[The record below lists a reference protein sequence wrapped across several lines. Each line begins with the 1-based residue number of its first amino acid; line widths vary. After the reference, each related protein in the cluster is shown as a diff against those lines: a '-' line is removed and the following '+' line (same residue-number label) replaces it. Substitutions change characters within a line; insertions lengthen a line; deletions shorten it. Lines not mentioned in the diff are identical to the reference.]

1 MKKGKVLRLC
11 LLAIFLLIVFL
22 YQSLATHAKI
32 LLFISEEFP
41 QIPFKPL
48 GTITKSPLYQKV
60 KFESVSGEIVA
71 DLFVP
76 ANGRPKS
83 AIVVAMGIKTAQKDK
98 PLILKFADTMARL
111 GYVTIWPRLE
121 VLDQGTSLPEQPET
135 FIEGF
140 KYLAEFPQTDP
151 GRITFVGFSVGSS
164 VALVAAADPEIANQV
179 HGLVFFGGQ
188 FDIFDY
194 LLSLA
199 SKTYQ
204 VDGER
209 VKWNAAEDARSHARG
224 LLKEATQTAK
234 IFEVSNIEEMQTIL
248 AQVPDQE
255 KENLK
260 RYSPKEY
267 VSKFQG
273 KLFILH
279 DKTDHYVPYVESVKL
294 NEALGARGD
303 QVFVLVD
310 LFEHVQPNKPLSWQN
325 LKELAKLYGF
335 LYQVFS
341 FL

>member
-1 MKKGKVLRLC
+1 MKRKILGLT
-11 LLAIFLLIVFL
+11 LLAFFLVGLIFQKPLI
-22 YQSLATHAKI
+22 THLKI
-32 LLFISEEFP
+32 VLFITEEFP
-41 QIPFKPL
+41 QIPLKPL
-48 GTITKSPLYQKV
+48 GIFSAPPSHQKV
-60 KFESVSGEIVA
+60 KLPTNNPVVA

-76 ANGRPKS
+76 QDGGEKS
-83 AIVVAMGIKTAQKDK
+83 TIIMAMGIKTAQKDK
-98 PLILKFADTMARL
+98 PLLLQFADTMARL

-121 VLDQGTSLPEQPET
+121 VLDQGQSLPEEPET

-140 KYLAEFPQTDP
+140 KYVAGLPQADSE
-151 GRITFVGFSVGSS
+151 RISFVGFSVGSS
-164 VALVAAADPEIANQV
+164 VALVAASDPEISDQV

-188 FDIFDY
+188 FDIFEY

-199 SKTYQ
+199 SKSYQ

-209 VKWNAAEDARSHARG
+209 VEWSAAEDARSHAKG
-224 LLKEATQTAK
+224 LLQEATQTAK
-234 IFEVSNIEEMQTIL
+234 IFEVSDLTQMQTIL
-248 AQVPDQE
+248 SQIPDQE

-267 VSKFQG
+267 VSKFKG

-294 NEALGARGD
+294 NEALGSRGD

-310 LFEHVQPNKPLSWQN
+310 LFEHVQPNKPLSWRN
-325 LKELAKLYGF
+325 LSEIAKLYGF